1 MLTLATQIYTR
12 ALSFTGRLSDIVQL
26 ITRLF
31 IANVF
36 WQSAMVKLMDWES
49 TLFLFAEEY
58 KVPLLPPDFAAY
70 SGTFFELTCPLLL
83 AFGLASRLAAL
94 PLLAMTAVIQ
104 FTYMPHAD
112 HGYWALLLANILC
125 IGPGRFS
132 IDYFIKRHFIK

>member
-1 MLTLATQIYTR
+1 MITLATQLYTR
-12 ALSFTGRLSDIVQL
+12 ALPMAGRLSDILQL
-26 ITRLF
+26 IIRLWV
-31 IANVF
+31 ANVF
-36 WQSAMVKLMDWES
+36 WQSAIVKLMDWES

-70 SGTFFELTCPLLL
+70 SGTFFELSCSVLL
-83 AFGLASRLAAL
+83 ALGLASRLAVL

-112 HGYWALLLANILC
+112 HAYWALLLANILC